1 MKNRI
6 VLICTIVSILCSATS
21 CREGDR
27 ENMPSNSIATVEN
40 MSINNNEIEEAST
53 NYSIVDLR
61 YVFNNNNYHRL
72 TLQDIDLVFPIEY
85 LRWNDGCYLVYPV
98 KEGGKFCVFFDTL
111 LIGQTTTRLVYSD
124 SMYIHNLPKEKDF
137 DMLQKGDLYQR
148 VQEIAPCTILISVL
162 SSGPLSYSLLSDGSV
177 MRCSYTAVKGN
188 MILDEW
194 GVVSEDDIQYPFK
207 TIFPYDR
214 AE

>member
-6 VLICTIVSILCSATS
+6 ALICTIVSILCSATS

-27 ENMPSNSIATVEN
+27 ENMPSNSIAAVEN
-40 MSINNNEIEEAST
+40 MSI
-53 NYSIVDLR
+53 
-61 YVFNNNNYHRL
+61 NNNNYHRL

>member
-27 ENMPSNSIATVEN
+27 ENMPSNSIAAVEN

-111 LIGQTTTRLVYSD
+111 LIGQTTTRLV
-124 SMYIHNLPKEKDF
+124 
-137 DMLQKGDLYQR
+137 
-148 VQEIAPCTILISVL
+148 
-162 SSGPLSYSLLSDGSV
+162 
-177 MRCSYTAVKGN
+177 
-188 MILDEW
+188 
-194 GVVSEDDIQYPFK
+194 
-207 TIFPYDR
+207 
-214 AE
+214 